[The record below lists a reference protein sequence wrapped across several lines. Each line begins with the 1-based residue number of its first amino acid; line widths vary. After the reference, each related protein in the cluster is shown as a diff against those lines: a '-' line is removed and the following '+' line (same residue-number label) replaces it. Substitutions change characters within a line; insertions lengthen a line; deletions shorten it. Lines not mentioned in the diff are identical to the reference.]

1 MLSIF
6 IYQQKYSN
14 QSHGV
19 CLRLIEQAIV
29 NVSKY
34 LQIFVL
40 SALYN
45 RQNNAFKLYIFPN
58 LLLTLKH
65 YQSM

>member
-6 IYQQKYSN
+6 IYQREYSN

-19 CLRLIEQAIV
+19 CLRLIEHAIA
-29 NVSKY
+29 NVGKY

-40 SALYN
+40 QAVSN
-45 RQNNAFKLYIFPN
+45 RQNNACK
-58 LLLTLKH
+58 TLKH
-65 YQSM
+65 YQSK